1 MSPLDRKLARDLWR
15 IKGQAIAI
23 AMVIA
28 TGVTL
33 LVMMAGVINSLEETR
48 RVYYERNRLGDIFAP
63 VKRAP
68 THIIRK
74 LAALPGVSAAEG
86 RITGSALISL
96 PSLDLP
102 LRAIAISLP
111 DSGKERLNAI
121 HLTNGRRMDPKDA
134 DEIIL
139 LNSFA
144 AAHDLKPGDSLSV
157 TMNGAKRTL
166 HIVGLA
172 QSPEYLYSV
181 APGEMISDDSRF
193 GVIWMSRT
201 ALAAAFDMQGAF
213 NEAILSTGR
222 NSNLQATLDRVDNI
236 LAPYGGLGS
245 YGLKDLTSNRFVTE
259 EIEGMRSSARVVPPL
274 FLAVA
279 AFLLNIV
286 ISRMVEAE
294 REQIGLIKA
303 FGYSNREVGLHYFKF
318 VLTIAIGGAILGC
331 LGGIAMG
338 RAMMPLYLTYYKFPM
353 LVFRLD
359 PASFATAI
367 LTSIAAA
374 SAGGLFVLRK
384 VFALT
389 PAVAMRPPA
398 PPDYSGTSRLGKR
411 LNRLLDQPSRMV
423 LRRITRQSGRMLGS
437 LMGIACGM
445 ALSVS
450 MVSMLAGFDQ
460 TIDLTYSVMDRSDV
474 TVTFTHPL
482 GEKTIHELE
491 SIPGVI
497 QTEPERSVAV
507 VFRNGVESYRG
518 AINGLVEQPRLK
530 RALDEQSLPIS
541 LPKQGIILSR
551 SLATVLDIQPGEILN
566 IEVLEGARPTL
577 RVRVNGVAESLLG
590 SPAYMRIETLGK
602 LLEEPQRISSV
613 YLRIDKNRASAIFKA
628 LKNRPYVAGVSMKSD
643 ARAAFQKMMD
653 TGAGSMRYIM
663 LIIAA
668 VITFGI
674 VYNAARIAFAERQRD
689 LASLRVMGFTRSEV
703 SFVLLGELAIIT
715 LAALPIGSILGYYF
729 TMVIAKGFST
739 DLYQIPILF
748 IPESYGRA
756 ALAVLVAAIFSG
768 WIVRR
773 DIDRADLVSAL
784 KVRE

>member
-48 RVYYERNRLGDIFAP
+48 RVYYERNRLGDLFAP

-68 THIIRK
+68 AHIVRK
-74 LAALPGVSAAEG
+74 LSALPGVSAAEG
-86 RITGSALISL
+86 RITGSALVSL

-102 LRAIAISLP
+102 LRASAISLP
-111 DSGKERLNAI
+111 DHGEPRLNAI
-121 HLTNGRRMDPKDA
+121 HLTDGRRMDVRNS

-144 AAHDLKPGDSLSV
+144 KAHDLKPGDTISA
-157 TMNGAKRTL
+157 TMNGAKRNL
-166 HIVGLA
+166 QIVGLA

-181 APGEMISDDSRF
+181 APGEMVSDDSRF
-193 GVIWMSRT
+193 GVIWMSQT

-213 NEAILSTGR
+213 NEIILSLGR
-222 NSNLQATLDRVDNI
+222 SNHLQETLDQVDKI
-236 LAPYGGLGS
+236 LAPYGGLGA

-259 EIEGMRSSARVVPPL
+259 EIEGMRSSAKIVPPL

-294 REQIGLIKA
+294 REQIGLIKS
-303 FGYSNREVGLHYFKF
+303 FGYTNWEVGLHYFKF
-318 VLTIAIGGAILGC
+318 VLVIAIGGAILGC
-331 LGGIAMG
+331 IGGIALG
-338 RAMMPLYLTYYKFPM
+338 RSMMPLYQTYYKFPI
-353 LVFRLD
+353 LLFRLE

-367 LTSIAAA
+367 LTSVAAA
-374 SAGGLFVLRK
+374 SAGGLLVLHK

-389 PAVAMRPPA
+389 PAEAMRPPA
-398 PPDYSGTSRLGKR
+398 PPDYSKSNRLGKR
-411 LNRLLDQPSRMV
+411 LNRFLDQPSRMV
-423 LRRITRQSGRMLGS
+423 LRRITRQPGRMLGS

-450 MVSMLAGFDQ
+450 MISMLAGFDR
-460 TIDLTYSVMDRSDV
+460 TIDLTYSVTDRSDV
-474 TVTFTHPL
+474 TVTFTHAL
-482 GEKTIHELE
+482 GPQSIHELD

-497 QTEPERSVAV
+497 ETEPERSVAV
-507 VFRNGVESYRG
+507 VFRNGTRSYRG
-518 AINGLVEQPRLK
+518 AINALVPEPRLK
-530 RALDEQSLPIS
+530 RALDDKSAPIPLPER
-541 LPKQGIILSR
+541 GIILSR
-551 SLATVLDIQPGEILN
+551 SLAAELDIEPGESLG
-566 IEVLEGARPTL
+566 IEVLEGQRPTL
-577 RVRVNGVAESLLG
+577 IIPVSGVAESLLG
-590 SPAYMRIETLGK
+590 SPAYMRMQTLTR
-602 LLEEPQRISSV
+602 LLGEPGRVSAV
-613 YLRIDKNRASAIFKA
+613 YLRIDKNKASSIFKA
-628 LKNRPYVAGVSMKSD
+628 LKSRPYVAGVSMKSD

-663 LIIAA
+663 LIIAGI
-668 VITFGI
+668 ITFGI

-689 LASLRVMGFTRSEV
+689 LASLRVMGFTRPEV

-729 TMVIAKGFST
+729 TIVIAKGFST

-756 ALAVLVAAIFSG
+756 SLAVLVAAVFSG

-773 DIDRADLVSAL
+773 DIDRADLVAAL
-784 KVRE
+784 KIRE

>member
-33 LVMMAGVINSLEETR
+33 LVMMAGVVNSLQETR
-48 RVYYERNRLGDIFAP
+48 RVYYERNRLGDVFAP

-68 THIIRK
+68 SHIIRK

-86 RITGSALISL
+86 RITGSALVSL

-111 DSGKERLNAI
+111 DTGAPRLNAI
-121 HLTNGRRMDPKDA
+121 HLTDGRRMDPKDA

-144 AAHDLKPGDSLSV
+144 HAHDLKPGDTLSA
-157 TMNGAKRTL
+157 TMNGARRTL
-166 HIVGLA
+166 TIVGLA

-213 NEAILSTGR
+213 NEAILSIGH
-222 NSNLQATLDRVDNI
+222 SNTLQATLDRVDRI
-236 LAPYGGLGS
+236 LSPYGGLGA

-303 FGYSNREVGLHYFKF
+303 FGYTNREVGLHYFKF
-318 VLTIAIGGAILGC
+318 VLIIAIGGALLGC

-374 SAGGLFVLRK
+374 SAGGLLVLSK

-398 PPDYSGTSRLGKR
+398 PPDYSGTGRFGRR

-423 LRRITRQSGRMLGS
+423 LRRITRQPGRMLGS
-437 LMGIACGM
+437 LAGIACGM

-450 MVSMLAGFDQ
+450 MISMLAGFDH
-460 TIDLTYSVMDRSDV
+460 TIDLTYTVMDRSDV
-474 TVTFTHPL
+474 TVTFTHPI
-482 GEKTIHELE
+482 GETVIHELE

-497 QTEPERSVAV
+497 DTEPERSVAV

-518 AINGLVEQPRLK
+518 AITGLIPQPRLK
-530 RALDEQSLPIS
+530 RALDERSAPITLPR
-541 LPKQGIILSR
+541 QGITLSR
-551 SLATVLDIQPGEILN
+551 SLASMLAIEPGAILN
-566 IEVLEGARPTL
+566 IDVLEGERPSL
-577 RVRVNGVAESLLG
+577 RIPVNGVAESLLG
-590 SPAYMRIETLGK
+590 SPAYMQIDALTRLLG
-602 LLEEPQRISSV
+602 EPGRISSV
-613 YLRIDKNRASAIFKA
+613 YLRIDKNRAGAIFKA
-628 LKNRPYVAGVSMKSD
+628 LKNRPHVAGVSMKSD

-653 TGAGSMRYIM
+653 TGAGSMRYVM

-668 VITFGI
+668 IITFGI

-703 SFVLLGELAIIT
+703 SFVLLGELAVIT

-729 TMVIAKGFST
+729 TMVIARGFST

-756 ALAVLVAAIFSG
+756 ALAVLAAAIFSG

-784 KVRE
+784 KIRE

>member
-1 MSPLDRKLARDLWR
+1 MSPLDQKLTRDLWR

-48 RVYYERNRLGDIFAP
+48 RVYYERHRLGDVFAP

-68 THIIRK
+68 SHIIRK
-74 LAALPGVSAAEG
+74 LAALPGISAAEG

-111 DSGKERLNAI
+111 DSGEPRLNAI
-121 HLTNGRRMDPKDA
+121 HLTDGRRMDAKDA
-134 DEIIL
+134 DEIVL

-144 AAHDLKPGDSLSV
+144 HAHNLKPGDTLSA

-166 HIVGLA
+166 TIVGLA

-213 NEAILSTGR
+213 NEAILSIGR
-222 NSNLQATLDRVDNI
+222 SNNLQATLDRVDSI
-236 LAPYGGLGS
+236 LSPYGGLGS

-259 EIEGMRSSARVVPPL
+259 EIEGMRSSSRVVPPL

-303 FGYSNREVGLHYFKF
+303 FGYTNREVGLHYFKF
-318 VLTIAIGGAILGC
+318 VLVIAIGGALLGC
-331 LGGIAMG
+331 IGGIALG

-374 SAGGLFVLRK
+374 SAGGLLVLRK

-398 PPDYSGTSRLGKR
+398 PPDYSRTNRFGKR
-411 LNRLLDQPSRMV
+411 LNHLLDQPSRMV
-423 LRRITRQSGRMLGS
+423 LRRITRQPGRMIGS

-450 MVSMLAGFDQ
+450 MISMLAGFDH
-460 TIDLTYSVMDRSDV
+460 TIDLTYTVMDRSDV

-482 GEKTIHELE
+482 GAKTIHELE
-491 SIPGVI
+491 SIPGI
-497 QTEPERSVAV
+497 IETEPERSIAV
-507 VFRNGVESYRG
+507 VFHNGVESYRG
-518 AINGLVEQPRLK
+518 AITGLVPHPRLK
-530 RALDEQSLPIS
+530 RALDEKSAPITLPER
-541 LPKQGIILSR
+541 GIILSR
-551 SLATVLDIQPGEILN
+551 SLATELDIQPGEILN
-566 IEVLEGARPTL
+566 IDVLEGARPSL
-577 RVRVNGVAESLLG
+577 RVPVSGVAESLLG
-590 SPAYMRIETLGK
+590 SPAYMQMDTLTR
-602 LLEEPQRISSV
+602 LLGEPGRISAV
-613 YLRIDKNRASAIFKA
+613 YLRIDKNRASAIFRA
-628 LKNRPYVAGVSMKSD
+628 LKSRPYVAGVSMKSD

-663 LIIAA
+663 LVIAA

-703 SFVLLGELAIIT
+703 SFVLLGELAVIT

-756 ALAVLVAAIFSG
+756 ALAVLAASVFSG

-784 KVRE
+784 KIRE

>member
-1 MSPLDRKLARDLWR
+1 MSPLDQKLARDLWR

-23 AMVIA
+23 ALVIA

-68 THIIRK
+68 SHIASK

-86 RITGSALISL
+86 RITGSALVSL
-96 PSLDLP
+96 PSLALP
-102 LRAIAISLP
+102 LRAMAISLP
-111 DSGKERLNAI
+111 DKGEPRLNAI
-121 HLTNGRRMDPKDA
+121 HLTDGRRIDPKDA

-144 AAHDLKPGDSLSV
+144 HAHALKPGDTLSA
-157 TMNGAKRTL
+157 TMNGARRTL
-166 HIVGLA
+166 TIVGLA

-201 ALAAAFDMQGAF
+201 SLAAAFDMQGAF
-213 NEAILSTGR
+213 NEAILSLGHS
-222 NSNLQATLDRVDNI
+222 NNLQATLDRVDAI
-236 LAPYGGLGS
+236 LSPYGGLGS

-318 VLTIAIGGAILGC
+318 VLVIAIGGAMLGC

-353 LVFRLD
+353 LVFRLE
-359 PASFATAI
+359 PASFAIAI
-367 LTSIAAA
+367 LTSITAA
-374 SAGGLFVLRK
+374 SAGGLLVLRK

-398 PPDYSGTSRLGKR
+398 PPDYSGTGRVGKH

-423 LRRITRQSGRMLGS
+423 LRRITRQPGRMLGS
-437 LMGIACGM
+437 LLGIACGM

-450 MVSMLAGFDQ
+450 MISMLAGFDR
-460 TIDLTYSVMDRSDV
+460 TIELTYTVMDRSDV

-482 GEKTIHELE
+482 GLRTIHELE

-497 QTEPERSVAV
+497 EAEPERSVAV

-518 AINGLVEQPRLK
+518 AITGLVSQPRLK
-530 RALDEQSLPIS
+530 RALNEKSIPIALPRR
-541 LPKQGIILSR
+541 GITLSR
-551 SLATVLDIQPGEILN
+551 SLASELKINPGDSLSID
-566 IEVLEGARPTL
+566 VLEGERPKL
-577 RVRVNGVAESLLG
+577 HIPVSGVAESLLG
-590 SPAYMRIETLGK
+590 SPAYMQIESLTRLLG
-602 LLEEPQRISSV
+602 EPGRISSV
-613 YLRIDKNRASAIFKA
+613 YLRIDTNRATTIFKA
-628 LKNRPYVAGVSMKSD
+628 LKSRPYVAGVSMKSD

-653 TGAGSMRYIM
+653 TGAGSMRYVM
-663 LIIAA
+663 LAIAA

-703 SFVLLGELAIIT
+703 SFVLLGELAVIT

-729 TMVIAKGFST
+729 SMVIAKGLST

-748 IPESYGRA
+748 VPESYGKA
-756 ALAVLVAAIFSG
+756 ALAVLVAALFSG

-773 DIDRADLVSAL
+773 DIDRADLVAAL
-784 KVRE
+784 KIRE

>member
-111 DSGKERLNAI
+111 DSGKPRLNAI

-367 LTSIAAA
+367 LISIAAA

-450 MVSMLAGFDQ
+450 MISMLAGFDQ

-577 RVRVNGVAESLLG
+577 RVRVNGAAESLLG